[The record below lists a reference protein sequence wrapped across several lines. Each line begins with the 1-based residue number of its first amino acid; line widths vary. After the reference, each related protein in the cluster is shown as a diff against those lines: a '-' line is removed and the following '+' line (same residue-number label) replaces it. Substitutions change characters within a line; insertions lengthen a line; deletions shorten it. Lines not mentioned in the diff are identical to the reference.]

1 MLGVFMVFFN
11 LIIFVF
17 VAGIIT
23 KNVMNIK
30 NVTDRFKN
38 IYQNE
43 GEEGIYNHIKEN
55 YNNVRTNNGIKDV
68 SFDSTMQSNNNP
80 IKEKRGKRSNI

>member
-55 YNNVRTNNGIKDV
+55 YNNVRTNNGIKDA

>member
-55 YNNVRTNNGIKDV
+55 YNNVRTNNEVKDV

>member
-55 YNNVRTNNGIKDV
+55 YNNVRTNNEVKDV
-68 SFDSTMQSNNNP
+68 SFDYTMQSNNNP